1 MIRSLLLLSSIIL
14 LCCFNTTD
22 HSAAIAVQTN
32 DSIPQGPC
40 AVFVAP
46 TTAQIDS
53 LKLKMKE
60 KDFFAMADN
69 NMMYMAGARQ
79 FVQTKNIPTYD
90 VEAKGSMKF
99 KKKNGSIVE
108 QKLSGM
114 TWGVIL
120 FNGKSD
126 PIIANM
132 VGLENDYTR
141 YMK

>member
-14 LCCFNTTD
+14 LCCFNTTS
-22 HSAAIAVQTN
+22 HSTAIVVEAN
-32 DSIPQGPC
+32 DSIRQGPC

-46 TTAQIDS
+46 TSAQIDS
-53 LKLKMKE
+53 LKSTMKT

-69 NMMYMAGARQ
+69 NMMYMSGARQ
-79 FVQTKNIPTYD
+79 FILGKKIPTYD
-90 VEAKGSMKF
+90 VEATGSMKF

-108 QKLSGM
+108 QKLSSM

-132 VGLENDYTR
+132 VGIENDYTR